1 MHSRLEV
8 YAIVRSRFCSSQSAN
23 VASSFVVP
31 ASQPSLRT
39 GLSARRRLDS
49 MAGSNAATSADWPGR
64 LTFLPIDEKP
74 FWINSAGGKQIWT
87 SRGKHVP
94 VRCEATR
101 DARLERWTGIT
112 AVYSRAVV
120 DSRCS
125 LREVASSATIG
136 SGARLGGVIDC
147 EDDEDAIRLSYC

>member
-1 MHSRLEV
+1 M
-8 YAIVRSRFCSSQSAN
+8 
-23 VASSFVVP
+23 
-31 ASQPSLRT
+31 
-39 GLSARRRLDS
+39 
-49 MAGSNAATSADWPGR
+49 
-64 LTFLPIDEKP
+64 
-74 FWINSAGGKQIWT
+74 
-87 SRGKHVP
+87 P

-136 SGARLGGVIDC
+136 SGARLGGVVDC
-147 EDDEDAIRLSYC
+147 EGDEDAIRLSYCYDGMHLMVALESGSIDFEQV